1 MKRTRSFYGDSE
13 YKKRFPKRVRRAYEA
28 RGFKQHDIVKNQ
40 VVTSNRAIRAA
51 LRSDPF
57 PTAQIVKMRY
67 CETIEIDPGTASAT
81 AYYFRANS
89 IFDPNQS
96 GTGHQPYGHDTFA
109 TMYNHYQVVKARLH
123 CVFLP
128 FNNDISGSAQCG
140 VSVED
145 GSSTLTT
152 FDTVRESKGCKSGV
166 LAYGQGKLALSVGYN
181 SAVHFPAGTPQATTA
196 DFGANPSEVA
206 YFKIFAQ
213 AVSPA
218 FQDPGRIPIIVT
230 IDYTVKVWELKY
242 LTQS

>member
-13 YKKRFPKRVRRAYEA
+13 YRKRFPKRVRRHYEA
-28 RGFKQHDIVKNQ
+28 KGFQKTDIVRGAPT
-40 VVTSNRAIRAA
+40 TSVRAIRAA

-57 PTAQIVKMRY
+57 PTAQVVRMRY
-67 CETIEIDPGTASAT
+67 CETIEIDAGVASAA

-89 IFDPNQS
+89 IFDPNQT

-109 TMYNHYQVVKARLH
+109 TMYNHYEVVKSQLTA
-123 CVFLP
+123 VFVP
-128 FNNDISGSAQCG
+128 FNADISGCVQCG

-145 GSSTLTT
+145 GTSTMTT
-152 FDTVRESKGCKSGV
+152 FDTVKETKGCKFGILSP
-166 LAYGQGKLALSVGYN
+166 QSKLTIRQGYN

-206 YFKIFAQ
+206 YFKVFVQ
-213 AVSPA
+213 AVTPG
-218 FQDPGRIPIIVT
+218 FQDPGRVPIMVT
-230 IDYTVKVWELKY
+230 IDFTVKVWELKF